1 MSDLATLTA
10 ELALF
15 KTARNA
21 ILAGAQS
28 YSINGRAIS
37 RADLKEINA
46 EIKSLESRIARLNRS
61 GRLIKSPILGA

>member
-15 KTARNA
+15 RTARNA

-28 YSINGRAIS
+28 YTINGRAVT
-37 RADLKEINA
+37 RGDLKEINS
-46 EIKSLESRIARLNRS
+46 EIESLESRIARASRS
-61 GRLIKSPILGA
+61 GRLIKSPIFGA